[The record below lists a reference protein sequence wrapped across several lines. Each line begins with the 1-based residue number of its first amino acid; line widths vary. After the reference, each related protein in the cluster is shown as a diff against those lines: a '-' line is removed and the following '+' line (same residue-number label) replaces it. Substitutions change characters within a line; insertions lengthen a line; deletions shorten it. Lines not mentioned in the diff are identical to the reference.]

1 MTIALISGII
11 SLAAYILYIYTIWF
25 GSTRPSRSSWWILT
39 IVWSVLLL
47 SSLSLTPGAT
57 LREQFLALPGGW
69 LTLSYI
75 AGSLVIAIS
84 TLWRGSSDKWGIFD
98 YMCAAFA
105 ALSLILYFVSGVPFL
120 ALVMAVVADLFGIL
134 PTMKNAWL
142 HPDEED
148 LKAWVLESIAS
159 ILALFGI
166 SAFLFTEES
175 FAAWSPV
182 VYLVIVNVIITL
194 FITRIFGNK
203 KTS

>member
-1 MTIALISGII
+1 MDIALISGII

-39 IVWSVLLL
+39 VVWTVLLL

-57 LREQFLALPGGW
+57 LKEQFLALPGGW

-98 YMCAAFA
+98 YMCALFA
-105 ALSLILYFVSGVPFL
+105 SLSLVLYFVSGIPFL
-120 ALVMAVVADLFGIL
+120 ALVMAVIADLFGIL

-166 SAFLFTEES
+166 STFFFTAES